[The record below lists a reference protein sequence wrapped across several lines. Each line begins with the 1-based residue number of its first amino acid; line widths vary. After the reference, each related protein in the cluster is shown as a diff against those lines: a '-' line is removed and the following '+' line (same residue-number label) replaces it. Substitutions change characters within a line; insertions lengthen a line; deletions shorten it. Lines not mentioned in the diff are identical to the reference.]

1 MNLSCRPID
10 ASLVEVMRPWYEDAE
25 TQRFLHGPED
35 LDTVLDLIEKMPG
48 SELRGSIVTFRQ
60 EWVFFDGDEPVGACG
75 VETYDHTRTS
85 VSILVAPE
93 HRGKGVGMEMLQQA
107 SSLPGL
113 ESTTVLEGGVEP
125 DNKASIR
132 ALEKAGFNIAEEVDH
147 EGFLMVTKRVR
158 RG

>member
-1 MNLSCRPID
+1 MNLSYRPID

-85 VSILVAPE
+85 VSIVVAPT
-93 HRGKGVGMEMLQQA
+93 HRSKGVGTAMLLLIP
-107 SSLPGL
+107 STPGL
-113 ESTTVLEGGVEP
+113 EHTTVLEGGVEP
-125 DNKASIR
+125 ENLASIR
-132 ALEKAGFNIAEEVDH
+132 VLEKAGFNVGDELDE
-147 EGFLMVTKRVR
+147 EGFLEARKHVR